1 MSSRAALAAGA
12 VALSASF
19 LFLSLRSTS
28 AQPAATPLSLRYSFQ
43 PDCLRK
49 TLQSPCETPKASK
62 RLDLGPQIA
71 VWLEKADGSFVDTLM
86 VTNAVAVR
94 GIGNRPGYWKFPSN
108 WHFPYGKRKMVL
120 PIWAH
125 ARGKTYDTLIIQDD
139 NGNGIAGELALGFHE
154 QVSTP
159 DPYYCLTFRPATW
172 VFEVDA
178 ISCPT
183 GMFNSAK
190 GRFDKS
196 QPRSWYPPR
205 NDLTTTGANDCD
217 VIPRAGNACPNTS
230 AKHFSEVNDLDA
242 VASATPSYGGAFS
255 ATWPIPTDLMDGPYV
270 LAVEVSKEFDSNASH
285 AYEAFLD
292 TALPDNGLRNNI
304 GQPSVV
310 WKVPFT
316 IDRAKPAQAAATA
329 ISGYGD
335 WDGETGTIHAPDSTI
350 SDSPGSGAGRLLS
363 FARPNAAGGAPLEGR
378 VHVSTEVPLGPEAC
392 AMLPPDNGLVS
403 GLKVL
408 DVTDRDARVEFMEAQ
423 DRGKPVEQYEI
434 RYLVGASMTLEQF
447 LQATPAPVI
456 SPGTPGSTASVKLL
470 ELKPNLTYTV
480 GVRVRGG
487 CVKEGPLAQ
496 ASFTTVAP
504 VYKQLSGCFVATAAY
519 GSALEPQVAALR
531 QARDVAREK
540 SGFAAVSVGL
550 YERAS
555 PPLAGVLR
563 ETEVGRAL
571 VRAALSPIVS
581 AVDGASRV
589 SSVLSRSE

>member
-1 MSSRAALAAGA
+1 
-12 VALSASF
+12 
-19 LFLSLRSTS
+19 
-28 AQPAATPLSLRYSFQ
+28 
-43 PDCLRK
+43 
-49 TLQSPCETPKASK
+49 
-62 RLDLGPQIA
+62 
-71 VWLEKADGSFVDTLM
+71 
-86 VTNAVAVR
+86 
-94 GIGNRPGYWKFPSN
+94 
-108 WHFPYGKRKMVL
+108 
-120 PIWAH
+120 
-125 ARGKTYDTLIIQDD
+125 
-139 NGNGIAGELALGFHE
+139 
-154 QVSTP
+154 
-159 DPYYCLTFRPATW
+159 
-172 VFEVDA
+172 
-178 ISCPT
+178 
-183 GMFNSAK
+183 
-190 GRFDKS
+190 
-196 QPRSWYPPR
+196 
-205 NDLTTTGANDCD
+205 
-217 VIPRAGNACPNTS
+217 
-230 AKHFSEVNDLDA
+230 
-242 VASATPSYGGAFS
+242 
-255 ATWPIPTDLMDGPYV
+255 
-270 LAVEVSKEFDSNASH
+270 
-285 AYEAFLD
+285 
-292 TALPDNGLRNNI
+292 
-304 GQPSVV
+304 VV

-363 FARPNAAGGAPLEGR
+363 FGPPQRRRGAPLEGR

-434 RYLVGASMTLEQF
+434 RYLVGRLDDPRAVPAGDPRPGDLARHARLDGLGEAARA
-447 LQATPAPVI
+447 QAQPHVHRRGA
-456 SPGTPGSTASVKLL
+456 GA
-470 ELKPNLTYTV
+470 
-480 GVRVRGG
+480 GG